1 MQQREPDDDE
11 VRFTPPTCASQ
22 SLRCQLLVVGGGL
35 SGLSAAEAAMR
46 RGADV
51 ILIEKGAFG
60 QEAAS
65 ALNAG
70 QFLTGAG

>member
-1 MQQREPDDDE
+1 M
-11 VRFTPPTCASQ
+11 
-22 SLRCQLLVVGGGL
+22 VVGGGL

-46 RGADV
+46 RGVDV
-51 ILIEKGAFG
+51 ILIEKGLFG

-70 QFLTGAG
+70 QFLTGWV